1 MSALCG
7 RERSRFRGHHR
18 RRQMRGLFLQVASV
32 NSKGSSSVHV
42 SRLFSAFDCPVN
54 HVTSADRSLLSPTS
68 CQPMRQLPR
77 FGNAQASTAPAMDE
91 RCEIPSVNSVATA
104 CPHLPA
110 EPDRERSTIRGTKIP
125 RSGPRIHTGW
135 FDTILDDSIARSPS
149 VFARTSQ
156 GGAVPA
162 QANGQN
168 QPRHAGPV
176 LYETPPPAPR
186 RLFLTAALPSRA
198 VGRCCNRA

>member
-1 MSALCG
+1 MCPAYLVRSIVQSITLLALTA
-7 RERSRFRGHHR
+7 
-18 RRQMRGLFLQVASV
+18 V
-32 NSKGSSSVHV
+32 
-42 SRLFSAFDCPVN
+42 
-54 HVTSADRSLLSPTS
+54 S

-110 EPDRERSTIRGTKIP
+110 EPDRERSTTRGTKLP

-162 QANGQN
+162 KANGQN

-176 LYETPPPAPR
+176 PCETPPPAHR

-198 VGRCCNRA
+198 FGRCCNRA